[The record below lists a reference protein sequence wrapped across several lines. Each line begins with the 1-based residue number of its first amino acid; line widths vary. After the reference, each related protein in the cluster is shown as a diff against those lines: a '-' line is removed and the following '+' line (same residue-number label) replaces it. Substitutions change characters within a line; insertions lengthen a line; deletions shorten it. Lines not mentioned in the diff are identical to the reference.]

1 MRARTGFVAAVWRER
16 CRDMLCSGC
25 QDIGKTAFARQPAN
39 DPERIEVSPHS
50 TDGALNRRLCQTSLP
65 RSALIL
71 NAGCDT
77 IAANKERRLS
87 CIGFIAGLLSL
98 RATPLVELNE
108 QIGHKN

>member
-1 MRARTGFVAAVWRER
+1 MFY
-16 CRDMLCSGC
+16 SGC
-25 QDIGKTAFARQPAN
+25 QDILKTAIARQRSS
-39 DPERIEVSPHS
+39 DSERIKVSRHS
-50 TDGALNRRLCQTSLP
+50 TDGALKRRLYQTCLP
-65 RSALIL
+65 RSAAIL

-77 IAANKERRLS
+77 ITANKERRLS